1 MKGIRMQRIIAN
13 LMSVWLLAHETNRKE
28 SEKLYNKSITQPKK
42 PGAELKL
49 SN

>member
-1 MKGIRMQRIIAN
+1 
-13 LMSVWLLAHETNRKE
+13 MSVWLLAHETNRKE